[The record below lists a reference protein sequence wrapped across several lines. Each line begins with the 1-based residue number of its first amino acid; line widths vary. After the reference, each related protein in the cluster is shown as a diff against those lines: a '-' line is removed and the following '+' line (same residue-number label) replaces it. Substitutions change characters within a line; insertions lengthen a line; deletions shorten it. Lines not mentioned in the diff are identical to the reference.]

1 MMVIHLIFHTVTGS
15 MFELL
20 KVNRKVKDGIDCL
33 EGKDPVSTYGDDP
46 RSQLSV
52 DVLMRHLEEELAKR
66 IAIEEKAKTNVL
78 GITLAF
84 SAMLVAIALMSSSS
98 NVSEFSVHWPLRV
111 LTASW
116 LIGVLFLLFGGAF
129 ALSALRIA
137 KIYTWG

>member
-33 EGKDPVSTYGDDP
+33 EGKGPVSTYGDDP

-52 DVLMRHLEEELAKR
+52 DVLMRHLEEELARR

-98 NVSEFSVHWPLRV
+98 NVSEFSVHWEV
-111 LTASW
+111 TS
-116 LIGVLFLLFGGAF
+116 IGV
-129 ALSALRIA
+129 
-137 KIYTWG
+137 